1 MRNLKLASVCSC
13 NFYAKSEARYWLLF
27 YRRAKWDGLWTARQH
42 LRTYAKQDFQIKC
55 LGNKV
60 GMDAAAAGWAP
71 PAICGKSHLVS
82 CQLRATKWHVASSSN
97 FIVKWLHLLS
107 RQVRVYKGRETEWTL
122 LFLGDTIRMSRILQ
136 TSGNFHSR
144 SGAPVLVRQQL
155 KEAD

>member
-1 MRNLKLASVCSC
+1 MPNQRHVTGSC
-13 NFYAKSEARYWLLF
+13 FIEGPNEMGWK
-27 YRRAKWDGLWTARQH
+27 DGLWTARQH

-82 CQLRATKWHVASSSN
+82 CQLRATKWHLASSSN
-97 FIVKWLHLLS
+97 FIVKWPHLLS

-144 SGAPVLVRQQL
+144 SGAQCWCVSSWRRQINL
-155 KEAD
+155 LTVS